1 MKIIVILNN
10 KGGVG
15 KTTSTVNL
23 AFAVSQTVKKTLIVD
38 LDPSA
43 SASFHLGF
51 DKSRSNFSTICDF
64 LVNKDNSIK
73 NYIHK
78 YSDNLDVIPSEL
90 LLADF
95 YQEIQEDED
104 DKLFIKR
111 EHFNL
116 GYDFIFFDCPPNAGS
131 LTLNVLTIADYVL
144 IPVQVQYTALSG
156 LYITLDL
163 VNKVKRHLNDELK
176 ILGFFATYFDKRIR
190 VSSLVLEQLKKDLN
204 GMVFNSTIGI
214 NSKIIEAYNQQKTVI
229 EYSPKSRGSF
239 DYQDLAIEFLN
250 KINNGR

>member
-1 MKIIVILNN
+1 MKLIAILNN

-23 AFAVSQTVKKTLIVD
+23 AFAVSQTMKKVLIVD

-43 SASFHLGF
+43 SASYHLGF
-51 DKSRSNFSTICDF
+51 DKSKKSFSTLCDF
-64 LVNKDNSIK
+64 LINMDNSIR

-78 YSDNLDVIPSEL
+78 YTDNLDILPSEVL
-90 LLADF
+90 LSDF
-95 YQEIQEDED
+95 CQELQDDEG

-111 EHFNL
+111 EHLSL
-116 GYDFIFFDCPPNAGS
+116 GYDYIFFDCPPNTGS
-131 LTLNVLTIADYVL
+131 LTLNILTISDYVL

-163 VNKVKRHLNDELK
+163 VNKVKRHLNDKLK
-176 ILGFFATYFDKRIR
+176 ILGLFATYFDKRIK
-190 VSSLVLEQLKKDLN
+190 VSTDVLEQLKYELD

-214 NSKIIEAYNQQKTVI
+214 NSKIIEAYNKQKTVI
-229 EYSPKSRGSF
+229 EYSPKAKGSL
-239 DYQDLAIEFLN
+239 DYKELALEFLK
-250 KINNGR
+250 KINNG